1 MRIVTR
7 NLGTFDADTLRM
19 LPALIKTQMLRN
31 VTRYVD
37 VFGGGTGISPPPSSR
52 HYTNRQHYRHNN
64 NHPTP
69 ENVLPLLQSL
79 LHNELLQL
87 DLRTAS
93 GMLYGTQL
101 LRFVRAAPNLCE
113 LKLAGAVHLSA
124 DDLLAGLSQLPQ
136 LRALQVSA
144 VPAMD
149 DGVVQMLAARCP
161 ALEVLDVS
169 RCERVGDGCAETVR
183 GMRLRKFNVA
193 HTAVSI
199 RRILKWML
207 VLSSTNIGTNN
218 FIHFSHTRRAD
229 HRRFPASDG
238 QQPVQRALGRD

>member
-7 NLGTFDADTLRM
+7 NLATFDADTLRT

-37 VFGGGTGISPPPSSR
+37 VFGGGSGIAPPPPPAR
-52 HYTNRQHYRHNN
+52 HTNRHHRNHHNN
-64 NHPTP
+64 NNNSPTP
-69 ENVLPLLQSL
+69 ETVLHL
-79 LHNELLQL
+79 LHALLHRELLQL

-93 GMLYGTQL
+93 AHLDGAQL

-113 LKLAGAVHLSA
+113 LKLTGAGRLSA

-149 DGVVQMLAARCP
+149 DAVVQMLAARCP

-193 HTAVSI
+193 HTAVSGGE
-199 RRILKWML
+199 RNAYILYYTNVYMHASCIL
-207 VLSSTNIGTNN
+207 VSS
-218 FIHFSHTRRAD
+218 
-229 HRRFPASDG
+229 
-238 QQPVQRALGRD
+238 